1 MTMVRIRINLY
12 ATLRAYVAGVPSIDV
27 EVEPG
32 QTIEEVLRQLGVPP
46 DQTRILFVN
55 NRAATL
61 DRRLEGGEQVGV
73 FPAIG
78 GG

>member
-1 MTMVRIRINLY
+1 MAQIKVNLY
-12 ATLRAYVAGVPSIDV
+12 ATLRAYVGGSPSV
-27 EVEPG
+27 EVRIEPG
-32 QTIEEVLRQLGVPP
+32 ETIRQVLDRLGVPP

-55 NRAATL
+55 NRAAKL
-61 DRRLEGGEQVGV
+61 SQPLEDGDRLGV

>member
-1 MTMVRIRINLY
+1 MARVQVNLY
-12 ATLRAYVAGVPSIDV
+12 ATLRRYVGGSPSV
-27 EVEPG
+27 EVDVEPG
-32 QTIEEVLRQLGVPP
+32 ETVGGMLERLSVPP

-61 DRRLEGGEQVGV
+61 SQTLEDGDRVGV

>member
-1 MTMVRIRINLY
+1 MPRVTVHLY
-12 ATLRAYVAGVPSIDV
+12 ASLRSYAGGAPSV
-27 EVEPG
+27 EVEIRPG
-32 QTIEEVLRQLGVPP
+32 QTVEETLHALGIPS

-55 NRAATL
+55 NRAAATNQPL
-61 DRRLEGGEQVGV
+61 QDGDRIGA

>member
-1 MTMVRIRINLY
+1 MPQVNVNLY
-12 ATLRAYVAGVPSIDV
+12 ATLRSYVGGSPSV
-27 EVEPG
+27 EVDLGPG
-32 QTIEEVLRQLGVPP
+32 DTVRQVLDRLGVPP

-61 DRRLEGGEQVGV
+61 SQPLQDGDRLGI